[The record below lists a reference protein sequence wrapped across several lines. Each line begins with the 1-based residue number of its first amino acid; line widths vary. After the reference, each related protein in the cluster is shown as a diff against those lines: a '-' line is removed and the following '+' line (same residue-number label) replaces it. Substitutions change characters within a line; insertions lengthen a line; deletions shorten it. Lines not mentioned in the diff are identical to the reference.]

1 LATGRKREANP
12 SSLELAVG
20 FAPKG
25 DYQRLITW
33 QVYNLPQEQQPRCH
47 LRDSEGES
55 RGFMMRVMG

>member
-1 LATGRKREANP
+1 LVTGRKREAHP

-20 FAPKG
+20 SSRKG
-25 DYQRLITW
+25 DYQKLITW

-47 LRDSEGES
+47 LRDSEEES